1 VLAPA
6 RSPRNADPLVIAIEG
21 LCYVGK
27 TTLAHAL
34 APLAGAVIIGEYTSL
49 AGLPPFPPR
58 SLHDVAQALQQF
70 LNVEQ
75 HRAHTVARADPT
87 GDDITA
93 TPSRSGQAKETARR
107 LGLPGSVT
115 ARLTEGLRV
124 PQERIDRAT
133 LANTSW
139 WRPADM

>member
-1 VLAPA
+1 M
-6 RSPRNADPLVIAIEG
+6 ADCLWDA
-21 LCYVGK
+21 
-27 TTLAHAL
+27 
-34 APLAGAVIIGEYTSL
+34 
-49 AGLPPFPPR
+49 
-58 SLHDVAQALQQF
+58 
-70 LNVEQ
+70 
-75 HRAHTVARADPT
+75 VARADPT

-124 PQERIDRAT
+124 PQERIDRVT
-133 LANTSW
+133 LADTSW